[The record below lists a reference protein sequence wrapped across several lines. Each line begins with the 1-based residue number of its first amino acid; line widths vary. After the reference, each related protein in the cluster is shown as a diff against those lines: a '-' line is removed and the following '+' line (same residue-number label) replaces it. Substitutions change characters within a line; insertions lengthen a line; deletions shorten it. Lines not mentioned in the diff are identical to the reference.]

1 MSVRTITDQSLSF
14 LVRQGC
20 GRKLSCPTN
29 FAHVDKWKS
38 PGQSAAS
45 GNTCTGRLT
54 APGHTVDFLLRA
66 HRDRAA
72 ARCSFERAIDL
83 HGLPEKATID
93 KSGANPAAIAGMRAH
108 SLANIQVPQ
117 SKYLNLIEQHPRAI
131 KRVVRPMLGFKSIQ
145 GAHAIIAGIK
155 TMQLIK
161 KRQLDFVRDRT
172 SYAADTFYFL
182 TS

>member
-1 MSVRTITDQSLSF
+1 MDETCIKIS
-14 LVRQGC
+14 G
-20 GRKLSCPTN
+20 
-29 FAHVDKWKS
+29 KWKYLYRAVGCVG
-38 PGQSAAS
+38 PH
-45 GNTCTGRLT
+45 GRLPAAF
-54 APGHTVDFLLRA
+54 APRSRRSTLLFRT
-66 HRDRAA
+66 RDRK
-72 ARCSFERAIDL
+72 SNV
-83 HGLPEKATID
+83 LPEKATID
-93 KSGANPAAIAGMRAH
+93 KSGANPAAIAGMRSH
-108 SLANIQVPQ
+108 SLANIKVRQ
-117 SKYLNLIEQHPRAI
+117 SKYLTNLIEEDHRAI